1 MSKLEEI
8 KYLIHVNGIKYS
20 WLAHELDMKV
30 STLKYLLEDADIIDD
45 ELYEKIRNIIDSY
58 QYELELFDD
67 DPAENFDLFD
77 EANFAL
83 GVGAR
88 IRVFAKRR
96 YGSYTKLAD
105 ALGMS
110 PQHLQQYISGKREP
124 GTKMLIRFLRIGCDI
139 NWLLGATERVESYRI
154 YKLESEVKKLRN
166 ALSKISEIV
175 EHTKKK

>member
-8 KYLIHVNGIKYS
+8 KYLLHVNGIKYG
-20 WLAHELDMKV
+20 WLAKELDMKV

-45 ELYEKIRNIIDSY
+45 ELYERIKELVDSY
-58 QYELELFDD
+58 QFELDLFDE
-67 DPAENFDLFD
+67 DPAENYDLFD
-77 EANFAL
+77 EANFAV

-96 YGSYTKLAD
+96 FGSYTKLAE

-110 PQHLQQYISGKREP
+110 PQHLQQYISGRREP
-124 GTKMLIRFLRIGCDI
+124 GTKMLIRFLRVGCDI
-139 NWLLGATERVESYRI
+139 NWLLGATERVESYRV

-166 ALSKISEIV
+166 TISKISEII
-175 EHTKKK
+175 EHSKK